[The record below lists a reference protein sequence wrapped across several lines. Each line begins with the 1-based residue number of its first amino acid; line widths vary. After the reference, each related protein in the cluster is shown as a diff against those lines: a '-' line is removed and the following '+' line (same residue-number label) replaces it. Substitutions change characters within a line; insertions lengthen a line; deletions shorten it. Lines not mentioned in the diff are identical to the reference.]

1 MWKIDLTVVGLRE
14 ARQRR
19 GPGWLGRQGQRCFA
33 REQRHMMVTARAV
46 YLLVTVWEIDLLVV
60 GHMQTIRAVD
70 LTAAAEMVAMREID
84 LLVVGRMEIMR
95 AVDLMAAARLVVML
109 DVDLIVAMRE
119 IDLL

>member
-33 REQRHMMVTARAV
+33 REQRLMLTARAV

-70 LTAAAEMVAMREID
+70 LTAAAEMVAMREMD

-109 DVDLIVAMRE
+109 DVDLMVAMR
-119 IDLL
+119 